1 MRSLVVFLIFCGL
14 TPLHAQQLPT
24 IEQELVSQFKKIDYW
39 ATFKDSA
46 FPDINKYD
54 SLEAANK
61 LFRFSLLSY
70 TSTVAPTL
78 TWEFKELEMLGLY
91 IRTSVDRLFRIYSWN
106 TRMGGTAHVFD
117 AVYQYRSDDNKVFSK
132 TIKNGEGDA
141 GRWYSNIYTLKT
153 DDKTYYM
160 GLYHAVF
167 SSKDYYQG
175 VKLFSIEK
183 NTLNDDVRLIKTRTS
198 IRNDLG
204 FGFNFFSVVNR
215 SERPLK
221 LIYYEE
227 DEKKLSVPVI
237 LQDGKVTKKFTVYQF
252 NGEHFVIVSE

>member
-1 MRSLVVFLIFCGL
+1 MRFLVVFLIFYSL
-14 TPLHAQQLPT
+14 NPLHAQQMLT

-46 FPDINKYD
+46 YPDINKYD

-70 TSTVAPTL
+70 TSTAAATL
-78 TWEFKELEMLGLY
+78 TYDFKELEMLGLY
-91 IRTSVDRLFRIYSWN
+91 IRTSEDRLFRIYSWD
-106 TRMGGTAHVFD
+106 THMGGTAHIYD
-117 AVYQYRSDDNKVFSK
+117 AVYQYKSDNLVFSK

-153 DDKTYYM
+153 DDKTYYI

-167 SSKDYYQG
+167 SSKDGYQG
-175 VKLFSIEK
+175 VKLFSIER
-183 NTLNDDVRLIKTRTS
+183 NTLNEDVRLFKTRTS
-198 IRNDLG
+198 TRNDLG
-204 FGFNFFSVVNR
+204 FGFNLFSVANR
-215 SERPLK
+215 TERPIK

-227 DEKKLSVPVI
+227 DERKLSIPVV
-237 LQDGKVTKKFTVYQF
+237 LQDGKVTKKFIVYQF
-252 NGEHFVIVSE
+252 NGEHFVIVSD

>member
-1 MRSLVVFLIFCGL
+1 MRFLAIIIFFSGL
-14 TPLHAQQLPT
+14 NTLHAQNLLT

-39 ATFKDSA
+39 ANFKDSA

-54 SLEAANK
+54 SLEAANN

-78 TWEFKELEMLGLY
+78 TYEFRELEMLGLY
-91 IRTSVDRLFRIYSWN
+91 IRTAEDRMFRIYSWD
-106 TRMGGTAHVFD
+106 TRMGQTAHIFD
-117 AVYQYRSDDNKVFSK
+117 AVYQYKTEDIKVFSK
-132 TIKNGEGDA
+132 TIKNGDA
-141 GRWYSNIYTLKT
+141 GRWYSNIYMLKT
-153 DDKTYYM
+153 DEKTYYL

-167 SSKDYYQG
+167 SSKDSHQG
-175 VKLFSIEK
+175 VKVFSIEK
-183 NTLNDDVRLIKTRTS
+183 NTLNEDVRLFKTRTG

-204 FGFNFFSVVNR
+204 FGFNLFSVANR
-215 SERPLK
+215 TERPVK

-227 DEKKLSVPVI
+227 DEKKLSVPVVM
-237 LQDGKVTKKFTVYQF
+237 QDGKVTKKFVVYQF

>member
-1 MRSLVVFLIFCGL
+1 
-14 TPLHAQQLPT
+14 
-24 IEQELVSQFKKIDYW
+24 
-39 ATFKDSA
+39 
-46 FPDINKYD
+46 
-54 SLEAANK
+54 
-61 LFRFSLLSY
+61 
-70 TSTVAPTL
+70 
-78 TWEFKELEMLGLY
+78 
-91 IRTSVDRLFRIYSWN
+91 
-106 TRMGGTAHVFD
+106 
-117 AVYQYRSDDNKVFSK
+117 
-132 TIKNGEGDA
+132 
-141 GRWYSNIYTLKT
+141 
-153 DDKTYYM
+153 M

>member
-1 MRSLVVFLIFCGL
+1 MRFLVAFLISCGL
-14 TPLHAQQLPT
+14 NSLHAQHIPA

-61 LFRFSLLSY
+61 EFRFNLLSY
-70 TSTVAPTL
+70 TSTAAPTL
-78 TWEFKELEMLGLY
+78 TYEFKELETLGLY
-91 IRTSVDRLFRIYSWN
+91 IRTSEDRLFRIYSWD
-106 TRMGGTAHVFD
+106 TRLGETGHIFD
-117 AVYQYRSDDNKVFSK
+117 AVYQYRSEDNKVFSK
-132 TIKNGEGDA
+132 TIKIGDA

-153 DDKTYYM
+153 DNKTYYL

-167 SSKDYYQG
+167 SSKDSYQG

-183 NTLNDDVRLIKTRTS
+183 DMLNDDVRLIKTRTS
-198 IRNDLG
+198 LRNDLG
-204 FGFNFFSVVNR
+204 FGFNLFSVANR
-215 SERPLK
+215 SERPVK

-227 DEKKLSVPVI
+227 DEKKLSIPVV
-237 LQDGKVTKKFTVYQF
+237 LQDGKVTKKFVVYQF
-252 NGEHFVIVSE
+252 NGEQFVIVSE